1 MRLFDMAVLLIRRWE
16 CGSTVSALAPF
27 GSCWRRFRGCK
38 NVFADFIR
46 KKYAKNS
53 YHISYEMVY
62 KRYEIIHPC
71 ARADSRANSHDGS
84 ELFIV
89 DVWSLNKSRP
99 VNPGD
104 HEPAPGVLVTCEPKP
119 CQLRLLFNQSSSC
132 AATLLMT
139 VCV

>member
-1 MRLFDMAVLLIRRWE
+1 MCLNTAHGACCGGYLWADVIR
-16 CGSTVSALAPF
+16 GSEDVSRNAGPAPI
-27 GSCWRRFRGCK
+27 
-38 NVFADFIR
+38 IR
-46 KKYAKNS
+46 DPVHPTIPYGLMPKASGDY
-53 YHISYEMVY
+53 
-62 KRYEIIHPC
+62 PC

>member
-1 MRLFDMAVLLIRRWE
+1 MCLNTAHGACCGCYLWADVIRGSEHVSRNAGPAPIIRDPVHPTIPYGLIPKASR
-16 CGSTVSALAPF
+16 
-27 GSCWRRFRGCK
+27 
-38 NVFADFIR
+38 D
-46 KKYAKNS
+46 Y
-53 YHISYEMVY
+53 
-62 KRYEIIHPC
+62 PC

-119 CQLRLLFNQSSSC
+119 CQLRRVDMLADGQPN
-132 AATLLMT
+132 
-139 VCV
+139 VCGFYSISHHHAQPLC

>member
-1 MRLFDMAVLLIRRWE
+1 MCLNTAHGACCGGYLWADVIRDSEDVSRNAGPAPIIRDPVHPTIPYGLIPKASR
-16 CGSTVSALAPF
+16 
-27 GSCWRRFRGCK
+27 
-38 NVFADFIR
+38 D
-46 KKYAKNS
+46 Y
-53 YHISYEMVY
+53 
-62 KRYEIIHPC
+62 PC

-119 CQLRLLFNQSSSC
+119 CQLRRVDMLADGQP
-132 AATLLMT
+132 
-139 VCV
+139 

>member
-1 MRLFDMAVLLIRRWE
+1 MCLNTAHGACCGGYLWADVIRGSEDVSRNAGPAPIIRYPVHPTIPYGLIPKASR
-16 CGSTVSALAPF
+16 
-27 GSCWRRFRGCK
+27 
-38 NVFADFIR
+38 D
-46 KKYAKNS
+46 Y
-53 YHISYEMVY
+53 
-62 KRYEIIHPC
+62 PC

>member
-1 MRLFDMAVLLIRRWE
+1 MCLNTAHGACCGGYLWADVIR
-16 CGSTVSALAPF
+16 GSEDVSRNAGPAPI
-27 GSCWRRFRGCK
+27 
-38 NVFADFIR
+38 IR
-46 KKYAKNS
+46 DPVHPTIPYGLMPKASRDY
-53 YHISYEMVY
+53 
-62 KRYEIIHPC
+62 PC

>member
-1 MRLFDMAVLLIRRWE
+1 MCLNTAHGACCGGYLWADVIRGSEDVSRNAGPAPIIRDPVHPTIPYGLIPKASR
-16 CGSTVSALAPF
+16 
-27 GSCWRRFRGCK
+27 
-38 NVFADFIR
+38 D
-46 KKYAKNS
+46 Y
-53 YHISYEMVY
+53 
-62 KRYEIIHPC
+62 PC